1 MDYTLMSR
9 NIPER
14 GRMTPEWNG
23 MDKNGTGIYR
33 NEPEW
38 HRNILKWGGMRLEW
52 TRIWSA
58 EPEMGKMWCFFFFF
72 FLMGAGEAFHVL
84 SVNNFVSFWQVHRVM
99 TNQNKVEHMWANL
112 KTYILFKVAVWSCF
126 SHASAA
132 FFYTSEYT
140 SDNLIIARHLYPIS
154 CFLCFSWLVWA
165 MESQRKL
172 PR

>member
-1 MDYTLMSR
+1 M
-9 NIPER
+9 
-14 GRMTPEWNG
+14 
-23 MDKNGTGIYR
+23 
-33 NEPEW
+33 
-38 HRNILKWGGMRLEW
+38 EW
-52 TRIWSA
+52 TRMVPESIETRRNDTEIYWNDA
-58 EPEMGKMWCFFFFF
+58 EWDWNEHEYGRLNLKWAKCDVFFLFF

-112 KTYILFKVAVWSCF
+112 KTCILIRVAVCGCF

-132 FFYTSEYT
+132 FFYTSGYT
-140 SDNLIIARHLYPIS
+140 SHNLIIARQLYPIS